1 MHILLTGGGTG
12 GHVVPNLAIADELT
26 ARSKELKLSYLGS
39 KKGPEKAL
47 LERAGIP
54 FESIAT
60 GKLRRYWDWRNF
72 VDPFKILFGFVQA
85 WIKLFRLKPDVL
97 FSKGGFVA
105 VPVVWAAALHGIPIF
120 IHESDARP
128 GLATRLSAPFAK
140 RIFLGFEDAKKGLE
154 RWAKKVEVVGNPV
167 RKEILKGEAKS
178 GQEFT
183 GFDGKRPVLL
193 VMGGSSG
200 SQEINE
206 ALIQQKEALCEHW
219 DILHITGE
227 GKGAAQKEPH
237 YYAQPYAYEEL
248 KDFYALASLALTR
261 AGANSLAELEALGL
275 PALLLPLGL
284 AASRGDQ
291 VWNAQA
297 LAARSGQFKVAEP
310 GALWT
315 HQLLALPP
323 RKAISTSTCTERLAD
338 AILKA

>member
-12 GHVVPNLAIADELT
+12 GHVVPNLAIADALT
-26 ARSKELKLSYLGS
+26 ARSKEVKFSYLGS
-39 KKGPEKAL
+39 KNGPEKAL

-54 FESIAT
+54 FESLAT
-60 GKLRRYWDWRNF
+60 GKLRRYFDWRNF
-72 VDPFKILFGFVQA
+72 TDPFKILFGFVQA
-85 WIKLFRLKPDVL
+85 WVKLFRLKPDVL

-105 VPVVWAAALHGIPIF
+105 VPVVWAAALHRIPIL

-140 RIFLGFEDAKKGLE
+140 HIFLGFEEAKNGLE
-154 RWAKKVEVVGNPV
+154 RWTHKIEVVGNPV
-167 RKEILKGEAKS
+167 RPEILKGQAERAK
-178 GQEFT
+178 QLT
-183 GFDGKRPVLL
+183 GFDGIRPVLL

-206 ALIQQKEALCEHW
+206 GLAQQKKALCEHW
-219 DILHITGE
+219 DIIHITGE
-227 GKGAAQKEPH
+227 GKGTTQKEPA
-237 YYAQPYAYEEL
+237 YYAQPYAHEEL
-248 KDFYALASLALTR
+248 KDLYALASLALTR

-291 VWNAQA
+291 VWNAKA
-297 LAARSGQFKVAEP
+297 LVARSPQFKVAEP

-315 HQLLALPP
+315 PQLLALPP
-323 RKAISTSTCTERLAD
+323 RKATTTSTCTERLAT
-338 AILKA
+338 AILEA